1 MAKTNVNTSLIQG
14 AAAAYK
20 NYDNDPSVYKG
31 LDQGIQSFNK
41 SLTENAQAQA
51 KQQAL
56 DIKARNKIAKNKK
69 KQQDREWK
77 KTTKEV
83 RESGKGLSPQY
94 RAMVTEELELLQE
107 QLYNTDDKNVE
118 AEIMGRLQEITQESG
133 DYVNMF
139 SEYSD
144 EEIGMSSAMDA
155 NGTII
160 GNNGREKEIIT
171 HAMGQKGAWS
181 TNDEGQ
187 KIHYGITDS
196 GHEYSLT
203 KEQMDEM
210 FVRKTP
216 ELNNAFTKTYS
227 KATNRSKWN
236 RVEVE
241 TEIKNIIPED
251 INQLRAFTSDKIMNQ
266 NFAEMLDYDSTF
278 ESEVNDYLNNDPRFD
293 TNTDTPGIDKT
304 EFEMMKKAVTDP
316 FHPIWNGDKDEWAEV
331 VRPLLAERLTNA
343 VENGHQEVNGLDMS
357 AEEKR
362 EYYKN
367 KAINKN
373 S

>member
-14 AAAAYK
+14 AAVAYK
-20 NYDNDPSVYKG
+20 NYDNDPSIYKG
-31 LDQGIQSFNK
+31 FDQSIQSFNK
-41 SLTENAQAQA
+41 SLTQDARAAA
-51 KQQAL
+51 KELAG
-56 DIKARNKIAKNKK
+56 RNKIARNKK
-69 KQQDREWK
+69 KEQDKEWN
-77 KTTKEV
+77 KTTKKV
-83 RESGKGLSPQY
+83 RESGEGLSGQY
-94 RAMVTEELELLQE
+94 RALVTEELELLQE
-107 QLYNTDDKNVE
+107 KLYNTDDKNVE
-118 AEIMGRLQEITQESG
+118 AEIMRRLEEITQESG

-139 SEYSD
+139 SEYAD
-144 EEIGMSSAMDA
+144 EEMGMSSAMDA
-155 NGTII
+155 NGTIV
-160 GNNGREKEIIT
+160 GNNGKEKEIMT
-171 HAMGQKGAWS
+171 HVMGQKGVWS
-181 TNDEGQ
+181 INDEGQ
-187 KIHYGITDS
+187 KIHYGMTNN

-216 ELNNAFTKTYS
+216 QLNNAFSKVYS

-278 ESEVNDYLNNDPRFD
+278 ESEVNNYLNEDPRFD
-293 TNTDTPGIDKT
+293 TNADTPGIDRT
-304 EFEMMKKAVTDP
+304 EFEMMKKALTDP

-343 VENGHQEVNGLDMS
+343 IENGHQEVNGLNMN